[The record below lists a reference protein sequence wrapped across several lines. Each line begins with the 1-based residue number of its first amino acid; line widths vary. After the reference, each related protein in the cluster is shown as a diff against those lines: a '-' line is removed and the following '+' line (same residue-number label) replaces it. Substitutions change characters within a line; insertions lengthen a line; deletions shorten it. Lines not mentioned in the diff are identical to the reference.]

1 MPFPLTPR
9 FPLLSGKLQRLRPT
23 ANCLVVATLGAL
35 AAQLIGLP
43 APWICGALVAV
54 AAAALLGLR
63 VGVVQ
68 WLRDVTFVVIGYS
81 MGAGVT
87 PDMLDKIALWPASLI
102 LLLLCVAATTGLLAA
117 ILQKGFGWDRATASF
132 ASVPG
137 AFSYLMAVAAQSH
150 ANVGRIAV
158 AQVARLVVLAAL
170 APSLVTLLPSPG
182 DSLPAVPAGHDAAP
196 LWELLLALAAS
207 GLGGYLAIKLKVPAG
222 ALIGSLVTSMLLHGS
237 GATTAELP
245 TEVLIPGFIVTG
257 AFVGS
262 RVRDV
267 TVAQVLRDAK
277 AGVLTVMVA
286 LVLSGVFAL
295 LAGWLLDLPLALLW
309 LSYAPGGL
317 EVMVIMA
324 LALDLDPTFVG
335 AHHIVRYLFLSLTIP
350 IFFRKYLKRS
360 G

>member
-1 MPFPLTPR
+1 MPFPLISR

-23 ANCLVVATLGAL
+23 ANCLLVATLGAL
-35 AAQLIGLP
+35 AAQLIGVP

-54 AAAALLGLR
+54 AAAALMGLR

-68 WLRDVTFVVIGYS
+68 WLRDITFVVIGYS
-81 MGAGVT
+81 MGAAVT
-87 PDMLDKIALWPASLI
+87 PDMLDKLALWPASL
-102 LLLLCVAATTGLLAA
+102 LFLLLCVGATTGLLAA

-158 AQVARLVVLAAL
+158 AQVSRLVVLAAL

-182 DSLPAVPAGHDAAP
+182 DSLPAPAGHDAAP

-222 ALIGSLVTSMLLHGS
+222 ALIGSLITSMLLHGS

-245 TEVLIPGFIVTG
+245 IEVLIPGFIVTG
-257 AFVGS
+257 AYVGS

-277 AGVLTVMVA
+277 AGVLTVLVA
-286 LVLSGVFAL
+286 LVLSGVFAV

-350 IFFRKYLKRS
+350 IFFRKYLKRP